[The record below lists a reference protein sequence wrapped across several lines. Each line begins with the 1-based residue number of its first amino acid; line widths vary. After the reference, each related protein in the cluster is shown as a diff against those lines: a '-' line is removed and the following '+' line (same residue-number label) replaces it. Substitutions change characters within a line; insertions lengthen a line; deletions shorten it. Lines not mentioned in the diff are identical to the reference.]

1 MKKNEIEKLLDENDN
16 SNLIFYNDNK
26 EKIEFEQVALINI
39 DNENYAILHPVNLGY
54 QDDEVIA
61 YSIKIDNLN
70 YELLEVEDND
80 LLDKIYNEYQKL
92 YKSKK

>member
-16 SNLIFYNDNK
+16 SNLVFYNDNK

-70 YELLEVEDND
+70 YELLEVEDDD

>member
-16 SNLIFYNDNK
+16 SNLVFYNDNK

-70 YELLEVEDND
+70 YELLEVEDDD
-80 LLDKIYNEYQKL
+80 LLDKIYNEYQKF

>member
-26 EKIEFEQVALINI
+26 EKIEFEQVALVNI

-70 YELLEVEDND
+70 YELLEVEDDD

>member
-70 YELLEVEDND
+70 YELLEVEDD
-80 LLDKIYNEYQKL
+80 GLLDKIYNEYQKL

>member
-26 EKIEFEQVALINI
+26 ERIEFEQVALINI

-70 YELLEVEDND
+70 YELLEVEDDD

>member
-70 YELLEVEDND
+70 YELLEVEDDD

>member
-70 YELLEVEDND
+70 YELLEVEDDD
-80 LLDKIYNEYQKL
+80 LLDKIYNEYQKF

>member
-16 SNLIFYNDNK
+16 SNLVFYNDNK

-70 YELLEVEDND
+70 YELLEVEYDD